1 MAPVC
6 VWQRLNVILHCL
18 SSHES
23 QRATHLFDLD
33 LLALIVG
40 IVGQTQPCTLEH
52 LVPVEEVLA
61 LDDQQDLDHVC
72 CERARENEERNSAR
86 EQQSNPIINPSNP
99 IQSNTIQCNPIQ
111 SNPIQSNPIQSNT
124 RRGWLLE
131 SARE

>member
-86 EQQSNPIINPSNP
+86 EQQSNPIQSS
-99 IQSNTIQCNPIQ
+99 IQSSIHPIQ
-111 SNPIQSNPIQSNT
+111 SNPIQSNPMQSNP